1 MSPVREE
8 LEMRNLLGRLW
19 KDDQGQDLTEYAL
32 LLVLLSLAAITTL
45 GTLASAINS
54 VFNQA
59 ATNLT

>member
-1 MSPVREE
+1 
-8 LEMRNLLGRLW
+8 MRDLFARLW
-19 KDDQGQDLTEYAL
+19 KDDGGQDLTEYAL

-59 ATNLT
+59 ATNVIT

>member
-1 MSPVREE
+1 MEE
-8 LEMRNLLGRLW
+8 SKMKILLRKLW
-19 KDDQGQDLTEYAL
+19 TEEDGQDLTEYAL

-59 ATNLT
+59 ATNLST